1 MLLLQSS
8 SFVSF
13 FLALSSFSGVL
24 AAPSSDKVADIDLT
38 YGRDGDFGFLP
49 ALESDDSEKSTKAK
63 ISVENDYKVP
73 SDSKPNYH
81 VLAADTSFMQLGVDP
96 VVCHAKDNET
106 EEEDDDDD
114 SDSKDKRS
122 IFSKIFSRAVTSDQK
137 AAFNLHNAARKKVKV
152 AALKWSTQLEA
163 DALAYAK
170 KIAKAGKMVHSDG
183 KTRPGQGENLAYAWS
198 SDGFKNP
205 ITAGT
210 QSWYVCFSRLHNNT
224 ANGCHRLNE
233 KNKYKG
239 ETIPKGNFSMYGHYT
254 QCVWKK
260 TTKIGIA
267 TAKDKKGAFYTV
279 ARYSP
284 AGNVVGQKPY

>member
-210 QSWYVCFSRLHNNT
+210 QSW
-224 ANGCHRLNE
+224 LNE